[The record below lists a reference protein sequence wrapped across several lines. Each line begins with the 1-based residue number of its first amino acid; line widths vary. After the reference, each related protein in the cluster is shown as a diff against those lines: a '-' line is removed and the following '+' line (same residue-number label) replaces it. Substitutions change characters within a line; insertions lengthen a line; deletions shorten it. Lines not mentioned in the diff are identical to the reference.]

1 MKQVLLVTATKA
13 KTEEEF
19 KKRPIYKS
27 LKKFYDLYSRKEFEF
42 IVVKD
47 IATRKKLSETTKYT
61 GCVKE
66 SPVVIVLCSPDVH
79 QWVED
84 LSIVGEAIYLEATNQ
99 GLGTCWMHVKDL
111 VSPEKPNPEGF
122 VRDLLDIPSDKRI
135 LCFFPI
141 GYPKFETPGHTD
153 QEFEQNKIHYEK
165 WKIHRN

>member
-1 MKQVLLVTATKA
+1 MLDVFKTRRSCRQFLDKSVEDEKINEILKA
-13 KTEEEF
+13 AMVSPSAHHQ
-19 KKRPIYKS
+19 RAW
-27 LKKFYDLYSRKEFEF
+27 EF

-47 IATRKKLSETTKYT
+47 MATRKKLSETTKYT

-84 LSIVGEAIYLEATNQ
+84 LSIVGEVIYLEATNQ

-122 VRDLLDIPSDKRI
+122 VRDLLGIARDKRI

-141 GYPKFETPGHTD
+141 GYTKFEMPEHTD

-165 WKIHRN
+165 W